1 MQKEIEKYEYR
12 LKNFNSDK
20 IKEIKNKNTYDD
32 NENEIIKKYII
43 INKTK
48 DIKDYINGWIK
59 YRAHVWCAFWYWC
72 QII

>member
-1 MQKEIEKYEYR
+1 LQKEIEKYEYR

-48 DIKDYINGWIK
+48 DIKDYING
-59 YRAHVWCAFWYWC
+59 
-72 QII
+72 